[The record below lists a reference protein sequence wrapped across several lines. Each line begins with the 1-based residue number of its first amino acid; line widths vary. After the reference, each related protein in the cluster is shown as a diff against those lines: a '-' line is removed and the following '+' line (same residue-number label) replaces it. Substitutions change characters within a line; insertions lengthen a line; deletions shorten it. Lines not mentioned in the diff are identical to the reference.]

1 MIKEDTAGHI
11 KFHSFQVS
19 HQLPGGL
26 RYVRLQRDPLQPRE
40 STERG
45 DLRHEKSEISP
56 QIFNR
61 TQREMAKFN
70 SQITRSV
77 AKISLGHIE
86 YFELGNLDSQV
97 FMAVLK
103 NSSFS

>member
-1 MIKEDTAGHI
+1 
-11 KFHSFQVS
+11 
-19 HQLPGGL
+19 
-26 RYVRLQRDPLQPRE
+26 
-40 STERG
+40 
-45 DLRHEKSEISP
+45 
-56 QIFNR
+56 
-61 TQREMAKFN
+61 MAKFDF
-70 SQITRSV
+70 QITRSV